1 MTQDLDAVERAVDD
15 IRAGRAVIVV
25 DDEDRENEGDIV
37 FGASMATP
45 QLVAFTIRHSS
56 GVVCVPMEGAALDRL
71 GIPLMTA
78 HNRERMRTA
87 YTVSVDARDG
97 ISTGIS
103 AADRAHTIRTLVDE
117 ETQPAEI
124 AQPGHVFPLRYQDGG
139 VLVRRGHTEAAVDLA
154 RLAGHPPAGVIA
166 EVVND
171 DGTMTRGAQLREFS
185 DEHGLTLISIAELI
199 RYRRRY
205 ERQVQRVAEARLP
218 TEFGTFQALGYRDVD
233 ESQHIALVAGDIS
246 GERDVLLRLHSECLT
261 GDVLGSRRCDCGH
274 QLRSALDAIS
284 AEGRGVL
291 VYLRG
296 HEGRGIGLLD
306 KLRAYTLQDSG
317 RDTVDANLD
326 LWLPADARD
335 YGTGAQILHD
345 LGVGS
350 VKLLTNNPAK
360 CIALEGYGISV
371 SERIPVPVNP
381 HDDNRH
387 YLATKRDRMGHQLQH
402 LDLDRGYIQPLTNGS

>member
-1 MTQDLDAVERAVDD
+1 M
-15 IRAGRAVIVV
+15 
-25 DDEDRENEGDIV
+25 
-37 FGASMATP
+37 
-45 QLVAFTIRHSS
+45 
-56 GVVCVPMEGAALDRL
+56 
-71 GIPLMTA
+71 
-78 HNRERMRTA
+78 
-87 YTVSVDARDG
+87 
-97 ISTGIS
+97 
-103 AADRAHTIRTLVDE
+103 
-117 ETQPAEI
+117 
-124 AQPGHVFPLRYQDGG
+124 
-139 VLVRRGHTEAAVDLA
+139 
-154 RLAGHPPAGVIA
+154 IA

-274 QLRSALDAIS
+274 QLRSALDTIS

>member
-1 MTQDLDAVERAVDD
+1 MTEQLAAVERAVEDV
-15 IRAGRAVIVV
+15 RAGRAVIVV

-37 FGASMATP
+37 FAAEKATP
-45 QLVAFTIRHSS
+45 ELLAFTIRYSS

-97 ISTGIS
+97 ITTGIS

-117 ETQPAEI
+117 QTQPAEI
-124 AQPGHVFPLRYQDGG
+124 AQPGHVFPLRYRDGG

-154 RLAGHPPAGVIA
+154 RLAGQPPAGVIA

-171 DGTMTRGAQLREFS
+171 DGTMTRGAQLQEFS
-185 DEHGLTLISIAELI
+185 AEHGLTLISIADLI
-199 RYRRRY
+199 QYRRRY

-233 ESQHIALVAGDIS
+233 DSEQIALVAGDIS
-246 GERDVLLRLHSECLT
+246 DGRDVLVRLHSECLT
-261 GDVLGSRRCDCGH
+261 GDVLGSRRCDCGY

-306 KLRAYTLQDSG
+306 KLRAYTLQDTG

-360 CIALEGYGISV
+360 RSALEGYGISV
-371 SERIPVPVNP
+371 TERVPVPVNP

-402 LDLDRGYIQPLTNGS
+402 LDLDRGHVLPLSNGS